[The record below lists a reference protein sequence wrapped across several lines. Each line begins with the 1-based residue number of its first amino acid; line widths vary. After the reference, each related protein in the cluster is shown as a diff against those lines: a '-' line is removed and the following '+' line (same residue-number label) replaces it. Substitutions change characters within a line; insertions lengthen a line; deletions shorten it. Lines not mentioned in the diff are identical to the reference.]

1 MKKWAAFWLLSLIW
15 GSSFLFIRIGV
26 EEVSPFQVVFMRTGI
41 AAIGL
46 NAVLLLRG
54 KHIPFDLRGLIPLIV
69 IGIGNTIIPFALISW
84 GETHVESGLAS
95 LLNATAA
102 LFTLVIA
109 HFTFHDERIT
119 MPKIVGLVVGFIGVM
134 VLASRSWVGGAVITS
149 ELAGQLAIVL
159 AALFYAAFGVYSR
172 KTMND
177 RYEPMVVAAGSMLT
191 AAIGAGILL
200 LLAPAFGGEGFVA
213 LNTLRDD
220 TLWALLLLGFFNT
233 FLAYILFYW
242 IIQQLGAGRASM
254 VTYVIPAVGIVLGA
268 LVRDEVVDWRLL
280 VGAGL
285 ILSGIAI
292 VNLRLF
298 RRRSPIAVPVGE
310 A

>member
-1 MKKWAAFWLLSLIW
+1 VKKWAAFWLLSLIW

-41 AAIGL
+41 AAVGL
-46 NAVLLLRG
+46 NVVLLLRG
-54 KHIPFDLRGLIPLIV
+54 KHIPLNWRGLFPLII

-95 LLNATAA
+95 LLNGTAA

-109 HFTFHDERIT
+109 HFAFHDERIT
-119 MPKIVGLVVGFIGVM
+119 LAKVVGLVVGFVGVI
-134 VLASRSWVGGAVITS
+134 VLASRSWAGGQIITGD
-149 ELAGQLAIVL
+149 LAGQLAIVV

-172 KTMND
+172 KTMNN
-177 RYEPMVVAAGSMLT
+177 RYEPMVVAAGSMV
-191 AAIGAGILL
+191 AAATGSGILMV
-200 LLAPAFGGEGFVA
+200 LAPSFGGQSPVA
-213 LNTLRDD
+213 LNALGNDA
-220 TLWALLLLGFFNT
+220 LWALLLLGFFNT
-233 FLAYILFYW
+233 FIAYILFYW

-268 LVRDEVVDWRLL
+268 LVLDEVVDWRLL

-285 ILSGIAI
+285 ILSGIAV

-298 RRRSPIAVPVGE
+298 RRRVPVTVPVGE
-310 A
+310 V